1 MCEEKGKGD
10 AGSEWYDY
18 KSLVYVYEWSKRTV
32 MCEKDSDLDRIFC
45 MYLCVFEGEGVS
57 DQSMCVEAFD
67 KADTSA

>member
-1 MCEEKGKGD
+1 
-10 AGSEWYDY
+10 
-18 KSLVYVYEWSKRTV
+18 